1 MYRFVIL
8 CVALWGLSNYA
19 HAQIALPVLSSSVTL
34 TTTTSDM
41 RPGATVG
48 MRVASN
54 TFDLSQYTIQWVL
67 NGSIIGEG
75 VGLVERDVVL
85 SANREQSSVLVY
97 VLSEGVFVAQTQA
110 ILTPVSVDI
119 VWESTGYTHPFYQGR
134 ALPTRGAHIQAEAY
148 PQIPS
153 INGSLVPRKQLNYQW
168 FLNGTPISSVSGLGA
183 FAATIPLHVFSG
195 GSVLS
200 VRVTTPDKNSVAE
213 KKVYLH
219 IEEPRLTLYKVDPLL
234 GIDFR
239 NAIST
244 GNRVG
249 DSEATFTLIPYFL
262 QVENLQSTQASIA
275 WAVNGTTVEPHSKD
289 PYSLT
294 LVSPE
299 AGTVAL
305 IRAEVSH
312 PTSFEVVES
321 RWRVFFEEAEA
332 QIQNLFSRPI
342 Q

>member
-8 CVALWGLSNYA
+8 CVVLWGFSTHTY
-19 HAQIALPVLSSSVTL
+19 AQIALPVLSSSVTL
-34 TTTTSDM
+34 TTTSDM
-41 RPGATVG
+41 HPGATV
-48 MRVASN
+48 RVRAES
-54 TFDLSQYTIQWVL
+54 TTLDLSLYTVRWTL
-67 NGSIIGEG
+67 NGSTIGEG
-75 VGLVERDVVL
+75 VGLTEKEVTL
-85 SANREQSSVLVY
+85 SATGEQASVVVY
-97 VLSEGVFVAQTQA
+97 VLSDDLFVTQTHVV
-110 ILTPVSVDI
+110 LTPASVDI
-119 VWESTGYTHPFYQGR
+119 VWESTGYTHPFYEGR

-148 PQIPS
+148 PHIPNS
-153 INGSLVPRKQLNYQW
+153 AGSVLPRTQLNYQW
-168 FLNGTPISSVSGLGA
+168 FLNGIPVSRASGLGA
-183 FAATIPLHVFSG
+183 FAATVPLNAFSG

-200 VRVTTPDKNSVAE
+200 VRVTTPDKSIVTE
-213 KKVYLH
+213 KKVY
-219 IEEPRLTLYKVDPLL
+219 IPVEEPRLNLYKVDPLL
-234 GIDFR
+234 GVDFR

-244 GNRVG
+244 GSRVG

-262 QVENLQSTQASIA
+262 EVENLQSTQASVV
-275 WAVNGTTVEPHSKD
+275 WSVNGTSVDPHSKD

-305 IRAEVSH
+305 IHAEVSR
-312 PTSFEVVES
+312 PASFEVVES